1 LLNSG
6 IILPKKVI
14 EKTINFY
21 LEKKVPLSSV
31 EGFLRQIVGWR
42 EFIRGVYEFKGGYQR
57 TRNFFNFK
65 KKMPKA
71 FFEGKTGIEP
81 FDNTVKKIKKYGYCH
96 HIERLMILGN
106 FFLLCEIDPDEV
118 YRFFM
123 TYFIDA
129 YDWVMVPN
137 VYGMSQYADGGL
149 MSTKPYFSS
158 SGYLLKMS
166 DYQRGDWVFVW
177 DGLFWRFLLRHKNY
191 LLKNPR
197 VNFLVQLALKRKE
210 KIMSLIEKAEIFLD
224 RFF

>member
-1 LLNSG
+1 
-6 IILPKKVI
+6 
-14 EKTINFY
+14 
-21 LEKKVPLSSV
+21 
-31 EGFLRQIVGWR
+31 
-42 EFIRGVYEFKGGYQR
+42 
-57 TRNFFNFK
+57 
-65 KKMPKA
+65 
-71 FFEGKTGIEP
+71 
-81 FDNTVKKIKKYGYCH
+81 
-96 HIERLMILGN
+96 MILGN

-158 SGYLLKMS
+158 SSYLLKMS

-197 VNFLVQLALKRKE
+197 VNFLVQSALKRKE
-210 KIMSLIEKAEIFLD
+210 KIMPLIEKAEIFLD